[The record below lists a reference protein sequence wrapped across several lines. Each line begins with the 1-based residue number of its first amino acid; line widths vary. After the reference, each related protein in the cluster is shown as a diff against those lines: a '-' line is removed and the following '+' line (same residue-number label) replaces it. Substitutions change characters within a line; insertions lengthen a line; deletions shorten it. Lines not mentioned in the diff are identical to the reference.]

1 MKNYSFDIETAPL
14 PDASVLVQEL
24 YPFKAEDVKIGNL
37 KDPDKIAAKIAEA
50 RDSHVATKLDKAQL
64 NAHLS
69 YICAIGLFDGDEY
82 HHWYADDHMEES
94 SVLDSFHGYLRN
106 EKQLVQLMGW
116 NCHGFDV
123 PMIMQRSWKN
133 RCKPLYPLLTNDGR
147 PDRSVVDLMKVFC
160 AGQYG
165 QYEKLERAAD
175 FLSLQSPIRPDAS
188 KVTGKDFY
196 KVLSTYREL
205 AQQYFSAD
213 LYETYHIG
221 KTILGI

>member
-1 MKNYSFDIETAPL
+1 
-14 PDASVLVQEL
+14 
-24 YPFKAEDVKIGNL
+24 
-37 KDPDKIAAKIAEA
+37 
-50 RDSHVATKLDKAQL
+50 
-64 NAHLS
+64 
-69 YICAIGLFDGDEY
+69 
-82 HHWYADDHMEES
+82 
-94 SVLDSFHGYLRN
+94 
-106 EKQLVQLMGW
+106 
-116 NCHGFDV
+116 
-123 PMIMQRSWKN
+123 MIMQRSWKN